1 MNNVIFRKDKIL
13 ELCTGK
19 DVLHLGFV
27 QHNDYEN
34 RIVENDWLHSKIAG
48 VCKTLVGFDYLK
60 EAVNNI
66 KGKYGYEVYFAD
78 VMNLQNV
85 KINKTFDVIICGEL
99 IGHIE
104 NAGLMLDGIKRFMK
118 ADESILIITT
128 PNPWS
133 QTRIKLIG
141 RNKTD
146 NLWINDELVAW
157 YSFGTLSHLL
167 ERKGFVEHFYGYYN
181 GQNYFDIFSNTNGLI
196 GKLKILKRKLVLKL
210 VKKQFQD
217 GLFFVSKLR
226 K

>member
-1 MNNVIFRKDKIL
+1 MENIIFSKDKIL
-13 ELCTGK
+13 ELCKGK

-27 QHNDYEN
+27 QHHDYEN
-34 RIVENDWLHSKIAG
+34 RIAEDDWLHSKIAS

-60 EAVNNI
+60 DEVNNI
-66 KGKYGYEVYFAD
+66 QDKYGYKAYFAD
-78 VMNLQNV
+78 VMNLQDV
-85 KINKTFDVIICGEL
+85 AINQTFDVIICGEL

-128 PNPWS
+128 PNLWS
-133 QTRIKLIG
+133 QTRIKLIES
-141 RNKTD
+141 NKTD

-167 ERKGFVEHFYGYYN
+167 ERKGFVEYFYDYYN
-181 GQNYFDIFSNTNGLI
+181 GQNHFDIYKNTKGLI
-196 GKLKILKRKLVLKL
+196 GKFKILKRRLILAL
-210 VKKQFQD
+210 DRKQCQD
-217 GLFFVSKLR
+217 GLFFVSKLS